1 MGFKDYFYK
10 CMDSKK
16 NGPKRF
22 RIEVEPSGI
31 HHVFG
36 RVIYK
41 DRNSPYVRLRCNEKL
56 YYFEMYRHDLKSPI
70 APGDIVQI
78 GFRRV
83 FNETK
88 GIFDYKNKEPADY
101 MTNEVVDLKKF
112 IARGEGFT
120 FFEQII

>member
-1 MGFKDYFYK
+1 
-10 CMDSKK
+10 MDSIK

-22 RIEVEPSGI
+22 KIEVEPSGI

-56 YYFEMYRHDLKSPI
+56 YYFEMYRHLKSPI
-70 APGDIVQI
+70 FPGDILEI

-88 GIFDYKNKEPADY
+88 GIFDYKNKAPADY

-112 IARGEGFT
+112 IARGEGFA
-120 FFEQII
+120 FFEKII